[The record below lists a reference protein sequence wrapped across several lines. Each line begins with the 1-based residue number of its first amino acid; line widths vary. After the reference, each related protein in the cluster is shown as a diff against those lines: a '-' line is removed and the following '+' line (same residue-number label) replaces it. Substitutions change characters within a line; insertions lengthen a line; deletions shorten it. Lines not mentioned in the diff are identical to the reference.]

1 MSQKREDTRRQIA
14 KAEEEATKKFL
25 SYFTVDRH
33 QNITKHGEIEMASLL
48 PSLQFSNVSLTTSNL
63 LSNRKMK

>member
-1 MSQKREDTRRQIA
+1 MSEGACHQIA

-48 PSLQFSNVSLTTSNL
+48 PSLQIS
-63 LSNRKMK
+63 KHPIY